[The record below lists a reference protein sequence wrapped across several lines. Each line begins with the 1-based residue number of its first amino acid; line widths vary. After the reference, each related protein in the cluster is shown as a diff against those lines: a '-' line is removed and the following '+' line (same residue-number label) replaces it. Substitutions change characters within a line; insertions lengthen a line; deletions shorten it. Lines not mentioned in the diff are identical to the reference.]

1 MNDSE
6 EKRLTLSELRAL
18 AEKQDKQD
26 GPWKKEEELPEVSL
40 EELLALD
47 GKKTGNQI
55 VFGPEGKTQLIFR
68 PSKGMVGRAPA
79 RWTISLKSKTS
90 AYDTQRELSRA
101 NRGLWDKGEGKDK
114 EQGQPAVAFKAARQL
129 LACHAEMEAKQET
142 ASSVSE
148 ATEGALYAYPK
159 PELETLTEELAKTE
173 DQLNEERN
181 HRMTAQDAIN
191 LVIEAL
197 SQGRGGKVQMAFD
210 LLQRDQWPQDI
221 KDLQQLAM
229 RLAARLQRPPTK
241 AELQESD

>member
-40 EELLALD
+40 EELLALG

-79 RWTISLKSKTS
+79 RWTISLKGKTS

-101 NRGLWDKGEGKDK
+101 NHGLWDKGEGKDK

-129 LACHAEMEAKQET
+129 LACHAEVQAKQET
-142 ASSVSE
+142 VLSIGPEVA
-148 ATEGALYAYPK
+148 EGAPYIYPK
-159 PELETLTEELAKTE
+159 PEIETLIEELAKAE
-173 DQLNEERN
+173 DELNEERN
-181 HRMTAQDAIN
+181 QRTMAHDAIS
-191 LVIEAL
+191 LTIEVL
-197 SQGRGGKVQMAFD
+197 SKGDGGKVQKAFD
-210 LLQRDQWPQDI
+210 LLQRDQWPGHYEAPRICHDFGG
-221 KDLQQLAM
+221 KTSTPAYKG
-229 RLAARLQRPPTK
+229 R
-241 AELQESD
+241 AEGPF